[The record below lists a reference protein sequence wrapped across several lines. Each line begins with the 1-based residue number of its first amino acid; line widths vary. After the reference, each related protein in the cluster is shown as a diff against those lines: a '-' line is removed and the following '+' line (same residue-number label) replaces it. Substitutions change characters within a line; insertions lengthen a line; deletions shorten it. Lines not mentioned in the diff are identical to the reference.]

1 MRRVTHRWKQ
11 GAGKVV
17 LQQQDGSH
25 CVMIIKQRL
34 GAVSHGHEVTC
45 WEQVAQRQLP
55 QCRPLTA
62 PQPHALEQ
70 PAG

>member
-1 MRRVTHRWKQ
+1 MRRLTHRWQQ

-25 CVMIIKQRL
+25 HVMIIKQRL

-55 QCRPLTA
+55 ADRPAA
-62 PQPHALEQ
+62 PVQALEQ